1 MAIVVTNPTAASK
14 WKKGTEYLITWTGG
28 GTTFPTSIK
37 LYKGGDYLQDIYSEE
52 VESQYLWTPGT
63 GLTTGNDYQIYVEY
77 YSQSGYSDEFLIYSA
92 FVVQLDDGLGLG
104 DSMDKALTK
113 IFSDNLSLSDS
124 IYRDVE
130 VGVVNPTVTTQ
141 AVTSIEETTAT
152 GNGSITNDGGDSGA
166 IRGMCWDTSSNP
178 TTSDSHATNGTG
190 EGAYTVGLTG
200 LFSGMK
206 YYVRAYSINSA
217 GTSYGSEVTFTT
229 KPAIVV
235 TNPISTSKWKK
246 GADYIITWTGG
257 GAEIEYVKLYKSAV
271 EIEIIGTAFAN
282 TQKEFFWTPGAELT
296 TGNDYLIKIS
306 DGIDTAWSD
315 EFLIYSAF
323 VVQLNDGLGLGDS
336 MSKAPEKVLSD
347 DLSLS
352 DAVLRFIG
360 RVLLDNLNLSDS
372 IVKQIV
378 KVLSDNLNLSDSM
391 VKQIN
396 KVLSDN
402 LTLDDSLSR
411 FIGRELSDDL
421 TLGDLIV
428 KQIDKV
434 FSDNLTLDDSFL
446 RSILRPLSDNLTIND
461 AIIKQINKVLSDNLT
476 LDDSFLRN
484 ILRPLSDNLTLSDSI
499 IKQIN
504 KVLSDNLTLDDSFL
518 RSISRPLLDNLTIS
532 DTIIK
537 QINKIL
543 SDNLNLSDSIV
554 KQITKTLSD
563 NLTLDDS
570 IIKQITKVL
579 SDNLTLD
586 DNIIKQITKVLSD
599 NLTLGDSI
607 VKQIDKVLSDNLTL
621 GDSFLRSILRLLFD
635 NLTLDDSFV
644 RSITRP
650 YLVYD
655 TMRDSWYEFYINRDY
670 IGESSGAIIQGVS
683 LTAGDTLE
691 NSNLLLQEYYNS
703 GIKQDINVYPT
714 SEMDT
719 DTEAR
724 IRTKDFYYEKGVLRR
739 VYLSYEKD
747 DEGNDDASIR
757 TVVKTEN
764 VATTT
769 KTHNIANIKNNVW
782 RGVANSKSRG
792 RDFSIIVY
800 NADIIRYVEAD
811 YKIRIRS
818 A

>member
-166 IRGMCWDTSSNP
+166 IRGMCWDTNSTP

-271 EIEIIGTAFAN
+271 EIETIGYTFQN
-282 TQKEFFWTPGAELT
+282 QGEIPLTPGVGLT
-296 TGNDYLIKIS
+296 TGNDYLIKIF

-360 RVLLDNLNLSDS
+360 RVLLDNLNLSDA
-372 IVKQIV
+372 IVKQIT
-378 KVLSDNLNLSDSM
+378 K
-391 VKQIN
+391 I
-396 KVLSDN
+396 
-402 LTLDDSLSR
+402 
-411 FIGRELSDDL
+411 LSDD
-421 TLGDLIV
+421 
-428 KQIDKV
+428 
-434 FSDNLTLDDSFL
+434 LTLDDSFL
-446 RSILRPLSDNLTIND
+446 RSILRPLSDDLSLGDSIV
-461 AIIKQINKVLSDNLT
+461 KQIKKVISDDLSLSDSLSRFIGRTLSDNLT
-476 LDDSFLRN
+476 LSDLIVKGINKVISDNLTLSDAISRFIGRE
-484 ILRPLSDNLTLSDSI
+484 LSDNLTLSDSI
-499 IKQIN
+499 
-504 KVLSDNLTLDDSFL
+504 
-518 RSISRPLLDNLTIS
+518 
-532 DTIIK
+532 
-537 QINKIL
+537 
-543 SDNLNLSDSIV
+543 
-554 KQITKTLSD
+554 
-563 NLTLDDS
+563 
-570 IIKQITKVL
+570 
-579 SDNLTLD
+579 
-586 DNIIKQITKVLSD
+586 
-599 NLTLGDSI
+599 
-607 VKQIDKVLSDNLTL
+607 
-621 GDSFLRSILRLLFD
+621 
-635 NLTLDDSFV
+635 
-644 RSITRP
+644 
-650 YLVYD
+650 
-655 TMRDSWYEFYINRDY
+655 
-670 IGESSGAIIQGVS
+670 
-683 LTAGDTLE
+683 
-691 NSNLLLQEYYNS
+691 
-703 GIKQDINVYPT
+703 DINV
-714 SEMDT
+714 
-719 DTEAR
+719 
-724 IRTKDFYYEKGVLRR
+724 
-739 VYLSYEKD
+739 
-747 DEGNDDASIR
+747 
-757 TVVKTEN
+757 VKF
-764 VATTT
+764 TTF
-769 KTHNIANIKNNVW
+769 IPII
-782 RGVANSKSRG
+782 
-792 RDFSIIVY
+792 IIV
-800 NADIIRYVEAD
+800 
-811 YKIRIRS
+811 
-818 A
+818 